1 MKSLSQQLTPG
12 SVFEKYTIERQLG
25 RGGMGAVY
33 LVRHNILDSL
43 FALKVLSLNSDSGNN
58 SFVSRFIREAKLAC
72 KIKHPNLIEVH
83 DAGKN
88 PENGMF
94 YIVMDYV
101 PGGSVRDR
109 LKKQPFLPLA
119 ESLRIV
125 TEIASALEAAFQHGM
140 VHRDIKPDNIMFA
153 AGYHADNGGFRIRN
167 TCVHVSG
174 TGKRFREG

>member
-1 MKSLSQQLTPG
+1 MENRSQLLIPG
-12 SVFEKYTIERQLG
+12 AVFEKYTIEKLLG

-43 FALKVLSLNSDSGNN
+43 FALKVLSLSSDSGNK

-94 YIVMDYV
+94 YIVMD
-101 PGGSVRDR
+101 
-109 LKKQPFLPLA
+109 
-119 ESLRIV
+119 
-125 TEIASALEAAFQHGM
+125 
-140 VHRDIKPDNIMFA
+140 
-153 AGYHADNGGFRIRN
+153 
-167 TCVHVSG
+167 
-174 TGKRFREG
+174 